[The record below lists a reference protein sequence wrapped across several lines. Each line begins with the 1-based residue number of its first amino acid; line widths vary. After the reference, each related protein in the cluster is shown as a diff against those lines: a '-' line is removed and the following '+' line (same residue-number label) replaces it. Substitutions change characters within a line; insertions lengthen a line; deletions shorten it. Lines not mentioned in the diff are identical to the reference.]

1 MALLKMLLGF
11 CSGGGLLGFIAASI
25 IAPKF
30 LRWYNAP
37 AMGQALCDC
46 IKVTDEITSRMLKM
60 QGTGAAIGAVLFLI
74 LGVVFEV
81 RRKKKA
87 VPVASS

>member
-1 MALLKMLLGF
+1 MALLKTLLGF
-11 CSGGGLLGFIAASI
+11 VSGGGLLGFIAASI

-81 RRKKKA
+81 RRNKKSA
-87 VPVASS
+87 PTMTA